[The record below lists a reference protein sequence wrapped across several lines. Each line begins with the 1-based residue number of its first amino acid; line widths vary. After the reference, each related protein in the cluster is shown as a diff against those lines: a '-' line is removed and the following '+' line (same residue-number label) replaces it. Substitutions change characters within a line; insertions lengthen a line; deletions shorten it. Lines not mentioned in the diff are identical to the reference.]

1 MTKPKE
7 NKARDR
13 RLEKGEEEL
22 LLASCRLCT
31 NPYFEPMVIV
41 AIETTMRKGE
51 ILGIERDNLN
61 LTKRTIY
68 LPITKNG
75 EGIEVPLST
84 TAIAALNRIRTPI
97 SDKLFPLPKPTLR
110 GLWNRACRHPRISN
124 LHFHDLRHEAT
135 SRFFEKGL
143 NIMEVSAITGHK
155 NLKILKR
162 YTHLKAED
170 LALKLG

>member
-22 LLASCRLCT
+22 LFASCGYCT
-31 NPYFEPMVIV
+31 NPYFEPMVLI
-41 AIETTMRKGE
+41 AIETAMRKGE
-51 ILGIERDNLN
+51 ILGMERANLN

-75 EGIEVPLST
+75 EGRGVPLST
-84 TAIAALNRIRTPI
+84 TAIEALNRIPTPI
-97 SDKLFPLPKPTLR
+97 SVKLFPIPKPTLR
-110 GLWNRACRHPRISN
+110 GLWSRACRRAGISN
-124 LHFHDLRHEAT
+124 PHFHDLRHEAT

-143 NIMEVSAITGHK
+143 N
-155 NLKILKR
+155 
-162 YTHLKAED
+162 
-170 LALKLG
+170 LGVI

>member
-1 MTKPKE
+1 M
-7 NKARDR
+7 
-13 RLEKGEEEL
+13 
-22 LLASCRLCT
+22 
-31 NPYFEPMVIV
+31 
-41 AIETTMRKGE
+41 
-51 ILGIERDNLN
+51 ERANLN

-75 EGIEVPLST
+75 EGRGVPLST
-84 TAIAALNRIRTPI
+84 TAIEALNRIPTTI
-97 SDKLFPLPKPTLR
+97 SGKLFPIPKPTLR
-110 GLWNRACRHPRISN
+110 GLWSRACRRAGISN

-155 NLKILKR
+155 DLKMLKR